1 MIEEGKSK
9 GVWIMGQATLA
20 VSERTAQHLA
30 SLPVAGDTD
39 HKLRALL
46 VAEYRRRLSRY
57 SLTDR
62 LLREKYGLSFE
73 EFERQKIT
81 AQRNYSWEVESE
93 AVEWDLAIGGLQTTQ
108 RRLTE
113 LSE

>member
-1 MIEEGKSK
+1 MN
-9 GVWIMGQATLA
+9 QATLA
-20 VSERTAQHLA
+20 VSERIARHVA

-39 HKLRALL
+39 HKLRTLL
-46 VAEYRRRLSRY
+46 ESEYRRRLSRY

-73 EFERQKIT
+73 EFEQQKIT
-81 AQRNYSWEVESE
+81 AQRNYSWEVESD
-93 AVEWDLAIGGLQTTQ
+93 AVEWDLAISGIQTMQ

>member
-1 MIEEGKSK
+1 MMS
-9 GVWIMGQATLA
+9 QATLA
-20 VSERTAQHLA
+20 VSERIAQHLA
-30 SLPVAGDTD
+30 NLPVEGDTD

-46 VAEYRRRLSRY
+46 EAEYRRRLSRY

-81 AQRNYSWEVESE
+81 AQRNYSWEVESD
-93 AVEWDLAIGGLQTTQ
+93 AVEWDLAISGIQSTQ
-108 RRLTE
+108 RRLIE

>member
-1 MIEEGKSK
+1 M
-9 GVWIMGQATLA
+9 MNQATLA
-20 VSERTAQHLA
+20 VSERIARHVA
-30 SLPVAGDTD
+30 SLPVVGDAD

-46 VAEYRRRLSRY
+46 EAEYRRRLSRY

-81 AQRNYSWEVESE
+81 AQRNYSWEVESD
-93 AVEWDLAIGGLQTTQ
+93 AVEWDLAISGLQTMQ